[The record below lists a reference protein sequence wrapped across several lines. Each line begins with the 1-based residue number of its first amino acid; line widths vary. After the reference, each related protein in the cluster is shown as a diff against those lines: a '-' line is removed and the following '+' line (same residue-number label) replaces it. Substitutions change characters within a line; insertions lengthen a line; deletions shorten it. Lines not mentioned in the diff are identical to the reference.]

1 MKRIDQIL
9 FHPKYQYALAQIK
22 TWEQD
27 RQFCRHDIGHFLDV
41 ARLAYIHC
49 LERGLDVKKDVIYAA
64 ALLHDIGRYRQYEAG
79 IPHEEASVHLAD
91 GILPACSFSEE
102 EQAQI
107 RDAILG
113 HRRHEDRRTE
123 SLADLLYRADK
134 MSRNC
139 FDCAAREMC
148 NWPEDKMNMV
158 IRDHWGEGR

>member
-1 MKRIDQIL
+1 MRRIDQIL
-9 FHPKYQYALAQIK
+9 FHPQYQYALEQIK

-49 LERGLDVKKDVIYAA
+49 LEQGIEVKKDVIYAA

-79 IPHEEASVHLAD
+79 IPHEEASASLAD
-91 GILPACSFSEE
+91 EILPECSFSEE

-113 HRRHEDRRTE
+113 HRVKEGDGAE
-123 SLADLLYRADK
+123 SFADLFRQADK
-134 MSRNC
+134 MSRDC
-139 FDCAAREMC
+139 FACGARGAC
-148 NWPEDKMNMV
+148 NWPADKMNMV
-158 IRDHWGEGR
+158 IRD